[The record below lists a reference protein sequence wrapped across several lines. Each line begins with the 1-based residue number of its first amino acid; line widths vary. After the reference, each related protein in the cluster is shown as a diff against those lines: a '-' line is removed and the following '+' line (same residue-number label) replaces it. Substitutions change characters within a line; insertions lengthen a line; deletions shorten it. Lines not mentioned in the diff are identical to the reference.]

1 MSTSMEQV
9 HFEMMLPDRII
20 TVVSSDGTQAAAGAV
35 VGDHPTPRSKHRRGA
50 AAKQER
56 TESDE
61 EEEILIEEARR
72 RMEQQQARSD
82 ATAEASVAASV
93 DATAAPVTVAMTA
106 SLPAEGGDV
115 TSATSTAAEASVDGV
130 SGVSVPDWQVHVRAG
145 ANVY

>member
-1 MSTSMEQV
+1 MEQV

-93 DATAAPVTVAMTA
+93 DATAAAPVTAAMTA

>member
-1 MSTSMEQV
+1 MSTLVEQV

-93 DATAAPVTVAMTA
+93 DATAAAPVTAAMTA

-130 SGVSVPDWQVHVRAG
+130 SGVSVPDWQVRAG